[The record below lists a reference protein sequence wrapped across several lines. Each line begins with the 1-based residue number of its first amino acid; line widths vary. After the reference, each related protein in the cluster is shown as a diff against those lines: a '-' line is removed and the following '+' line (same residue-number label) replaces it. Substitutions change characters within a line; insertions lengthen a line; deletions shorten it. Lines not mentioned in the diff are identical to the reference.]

1 LKFCT
6 NCGAKVADGAKFCQ
20 KCGISTNSA
29 SSNHD
34 NQRQQEYVG
43 KSHKCPNCGEI
54 LKSFV
59 TNCPSCGLELRSIK
73 VTSAVREF
81 AIKLEAIE
89 ASREPT
95 KSAGIFKYTNTL
107 EISKTDQQKIN
118 LIQNFSFPN
127 TKEDMLEFM
136 ILATSNI
143 DTSTLIGDGKVTE
156 KAISKAWD
164 SKIKQ
169 VYAKAK
175 NAYIDDPDFSKIQ
188 DLYNSYHIDAKKH
201 KKKNIIYLIGF
212 IGLILLFII
221 GPFILIANDQKN
233 DYKKEET
240 RLESIVIEINDAI
253 EKGEYKRA
261 LMNAELMEY
270 NGYNKERDSYWDV
283 RQRYLID
290 EILHEAEK
298 QGVELYY
305 TPPAEEAEE

>member
-1 LKFCT
+1 MIFCN
-6 NCGAKVADGAKFCQ
+6 NCGEKVIDGAKFCQ
-20 KCGISTNSA
+20 KCGVPTHET
-29 SSNHD
+29 SSNHES
-34 NQRQQEYVG
+34 QRQQEYAG
-43 KSHKCPNCGEI
+43 KSYKCPNCGEI

-59 TNCPSCGLELRSIK
+59 TNCPSCGFELRGTK
-73 VTSAVREF
+73 TTSAVREF
-81 AIKLEAIE
+81 AVKLEAIE
-89 ASREPT
+89 AHREHT
-95 KSAGIFKYTNTL
+95 KPAGMFNYRHLL

-175 NAYIDDPDFSKIQ
+175 NTYIDDPDFSKIQ

-212 IGLILLFII
+212 IGLILLFIF

-240 RLESIVIEINDAI
+240 RLESIVIEIDDALG
-253 EKGEYKRA
+253 KGEYKRA

-283 RQRYLID
+283 RQRYLIE

-298 QGVELYY
+298 HGVELYY